1 MKYILD
7 MKETNIFNNLI
18 STFSPVIEDLIRN
31 ICTDLNNEDKIDEM
45 LEKYLYD
52 DKIKTL
58 RNLVQKKKIKM
69 FIKKTSYSMF
79 LAHNDIRKKNTKLT
93 LIEYNILKGQY
104 WKNISD
110 EEKDKHQKMAD
121 KWNMENM
128 PYKMGKIE
136 QLKNKSKKIVKK
148 EETSD
153 DILDCFF
160 DETKVE
166 EQIFE
171 I

>member
-1 MKYILD
+1 
-7 MKETNIFNNLI
+7 
-18 STFSPVIEDLIRN
+18 
-31 ICTDLNNEDKIDEM
+31 
-45 LEKYLYD
+45 
-52 DKIKTL
+52 
-58 RNLVQKKKIKM
+58 
-69 FIKKTSYSMF
+69 MF